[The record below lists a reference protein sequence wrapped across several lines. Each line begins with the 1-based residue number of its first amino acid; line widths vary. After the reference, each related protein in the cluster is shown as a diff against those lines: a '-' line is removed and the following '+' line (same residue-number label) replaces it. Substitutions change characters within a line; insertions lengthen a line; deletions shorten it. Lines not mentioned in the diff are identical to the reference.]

1 MIFHCDSLIRRWN
14 DPHHDMVF
22 WNAALWCVE
31 LNDTCGNNANYYMHI
46 FTTNHKITARIT
58 LYTYYARMNRDA
70 LSIVNF
76 FRTFL
81 CEYTPINYE
90 WCVVSFYVHLIN
102 SDFKYTKACVGIF
115 AFFDFFLFIHGC
127 SSPALTHFQL
137 YCIDF
142 FLSLAHSYFSSLTIP
157 LQLQVS
163 ALQLT

>member
-1 MIFHCDSLIRRWN
+1 
-14 DPHHDMVF
+14 
-22 WNAALWCVE
+22 
-31 LNDTCGNNANYYMHI
+31 MHI

-115 AFFDFFLFIHGC
+115 AFFDFFYSFTAVPLQHSPIFNSIVLIFSIVSAFIFFISHYSITVASIRTAIDVIRSPTTWIFICGC
-127 SSPALTHFQL
+127 SFGDIKRKLIEIT
-137 YCIDF
+137 
-142 FLSLAHSYFSSLTIP
+142 
-157 LQLQVS
+157 
-163 ALQLT
+163 